1 MAALEN
7 SGRLPGHAYQGATMY
22 TTLSPC
28 DMCSGACYFYGIK
41 RVILGENMTRLG
53 AEAYLQEKGIE
64 VVNMHSQ
71 PCEQLMSEFIAQN
84 PDLWCVRH
92 SIWHTMLQPSG
103 LT

>member
-1 MAALEN
+1 
-7 SGRLPGHAYQGATMY
+7 MY

-41 RVILGENMTRLG
+41 RVILGENLTRLG

-84 PDLWCVRH
+84 PDLWCVTTFDLAHQITIVRFDRRYGTTFADW
-92 SIWHTMLQPSG
+92 S
-103 LT
+103 